1 MGLINS
7 LFSRNSEN
15 YKIEILADV
24 QHKEEV
30 RDDNEILQKD
40 KKKFSRKE
48 ISCLVDGVI
57 CNFKSMYLSPNGFVK
72 KKKIYTNE
80 DLK

>member
-48 ISCLVDGVI
+48 ISCLVDGAI

-72 KKKIYTNE
+72 KI
-80 DLK
+80 